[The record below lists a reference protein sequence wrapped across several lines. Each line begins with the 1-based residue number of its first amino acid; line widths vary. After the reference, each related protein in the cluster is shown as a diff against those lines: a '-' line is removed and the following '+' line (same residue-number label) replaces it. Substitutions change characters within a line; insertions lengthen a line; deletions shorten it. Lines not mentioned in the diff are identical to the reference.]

1 MMSEDPAVIEE
12 RAHLKLVR
20 TNIKAALEKLDV
32 IIPGCIPK
40 SPFTL

>member
-1 MMSEDPAVIEE
+1 VIEE
-12 RAHLKLVR
+12 RAHLKIVKA
-20 TNIKAALEKLDV
+20 NIKTALEKLDE